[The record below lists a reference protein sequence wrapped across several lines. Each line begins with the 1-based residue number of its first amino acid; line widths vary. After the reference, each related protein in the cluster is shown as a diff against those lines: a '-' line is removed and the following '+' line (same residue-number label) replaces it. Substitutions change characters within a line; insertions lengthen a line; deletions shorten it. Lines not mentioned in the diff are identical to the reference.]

1 MHLISCLLRAKFF
14 SVLLFLLI
22 FLAGCQGGINDGVS
36 SHVSVG
42 TQNNPKAPSKPPSN
56 AQAAAPK
63 PVYAPK
69 PSESRPPASP
79 PQTSGFNNPQQEPL
93 APPPSAFPS
102 QPAKTQVQVV
112 AANPQ
117 QGVPLGD
124 DTQIAVDTIQSDP
137 KPVAPVYTQAP
148 PTTQPA
154 PAPVRVAVDAPL
166 QKSNSYN
173 APEQAAVQKN
183 KPNETWLERYPN
195 LSNDLQDYQDVI
207 ARLENEAKAYRQ
219 QLADLQQK
227 VKQQWGVAPAETS
240 AHQLVKYTDS
250 YQSRGAVDFN
260 SGKVI
265 VETVDPSN
273 PKQHLREAIITTLLM
288 PYDADNPEIYTAKKI
303 DYIGPALLAGQV
315 LDHEGQPVQWEW
327 RAERYA
333 DYLVAN
339 KMQVIKGK
347 GPTIYRVEM
356 PLIENHAQVR
366 GQKYE
371 HLVRAS
377 AQRYNIDEVLIY
389 AIMETESNF
398 NPYATSHIPAYG
410 LMQVVPSTAGKDV
423 FTRIKK
429 RTDQPTRDYL
439 FNTTN
444 NIDAGTAYLSI
455 LRDNYLDKIRNPL
468 SREYA
473 MISGYNGG
481 AGNVLRTFHADRAQ
495 AVNVINQL
503 TPQQVY
509 DRLHL
514 KHPRAEARGYIR
526 KVTEA
531 QQRYRML
538 ASTTAAR

>member
-1 MHLISCLLRAKFF
+1 M
-14 SVLLFLLI
+14 
-22 FLAGCQGGINDGVS
+22 
-36 SHVSVG
+36 
-42 TQNNPKAPSKPPSN
+42 
-56 AQAAAPK
+56 
-63 PVYAPK
+63 
-69 PSESRPPASP
+69 
-79 PQTSGFNNPQQEPL
+79 
-93 APPPSAFPS
+93 
-102 QPAKTQVQVV
+102 
-112 AANPQ
+112 
-117 QGVPLGD
+117 
-124 DTQIAVDTIQSDP
+124 
-137 KPVAPVYTQAP
+137 
-148 PTTQPA
+148 
-154 PAPVRVAVDAPL
+154 
-166 QKSNSYN
+166 
-173 APEQAAVQKN
+173 
-183 KPNETWLERYPN
+183 
-195 LSNDLQDYQDVI
+195 
-207 ARLENEAKAYRQ
+207 
-219 QLADLQQK
+219 
-227 VKQQWGVAPAETS
+227 
-240 AHQLVKYTDS
+240 
-250 YQSRGAVDFN
+250 
-260 SGKVI
+260 
-265 VETVDPSN
+265 
-273 PKQHLREAIITTLLM
+273 
-288 PYDADNPEIYTAKKI
+288 
-303 DYIGPALLAGQV
+303 

-473 MISGYNGG
+473 MISGYNGEIG
-481 AGNVLRTFHADRAQ
+481 RASCRER
-495 AVNVINQL
+495 V
-503 TPQQVY
+503 
-509 DRLHL
+509 
-514 KHPRAEARGYIR
+514 
-526 KVTEA
+526 
-531 QQRYRML
+531 
-538 ASTTAAR
+538 